1 MKKVILS
8 TMLLMCACFQL
19 NAQQASSEPYQQK
32 MAAMQNWIGRW
43 QGEGSMTTQTGE
55 VKKSS
60 VDEKIEFKLD
70 NTLLLVEG
78 IGKYTDLATNKEI
91 ISHHAL
97 GLLSYDLA
105 TSQYKFKS
113 WLKDGKSTDAW
124 FNITAENQYQ
134 WGFDTP
140 GGKIRYSIVL
150 DPVKKTWN
158 EIGEFSRDGN
168 SWRKFFEMNLKKI
181 EG

>member
-1 MKKVILS
+1 MKKAILFAMIIFGFKM
-8 TMLLMCACFQL
+8 T
-19 NAQQASSEPYQQK
+19 NAQPQQTPDTHKLK
-32 MAAMQNWIGRW
+32 MSVLESWIGRW

-55 VKKSS
+55 VKKSN
-60 VDEKIEFKLD
+60 VDEKIEYKLD

-78 IGKYTDLATNKEI
+78 VGKYTDAATNKEV

-97 GLLSYDLA
+97 GVLSFDAA
-105 TSQYKFKS
+105 TSQYKFRS
-113 WLKDGKSTDAW
+113 YLKDGKSTDAW

-168 SWRKFFEMNLKKI
+168 AWRKFFEMNLKKI

>member
-1 MKKVILS
+1 MIVF
-8 TMLLMCACFQL
+8 ACKSA
-19 NAQQASSEPYQQK
+19 NAQSQQTSDTHKQK
-32 MAAMQNWIGRW
+32 MLAMESWVGRW
-43 QGEGSMTTQTGE
+43 LGEGSMTTATGE
-55 VKKSS
+55 VKKSN

-70 NTLLLVEG
+70 NTVLLVEG
-78 IGKYTDLATNKEI
+78 VGKSTDAATNKEVI
-91 ISHHAL
+91 THHAL
-97 GLLSYDLA
+97 GLLSFDA
-105 TSQYKFKS
+105 NTSQYKFRS
-113 WLKDGKSTDAW
+113 YLKDGKSTDAW

-150 DPVKKTWN
+150 DPVRKTWN

-168 SWRKFFEMNLKKI
+168 TWRKFFEMNLKKV

>member
-1 MKKVILS
+1 MKKVIFCCILV
-8 TMLLMCACFQL
+8 MNACFQL
-19 NAQQASSEPYQQK
+19 SAQQQTSEAHQQK
-32 MAAMQNWIGRW
+32 MAVLQNWIGRW

-55 VKKSS
+55 QKKST
-60 VDEKIEFKLD
+60 VDEKIEFRLD

-78 IGKYTDLATNKEI
+78 IGKYTDAATSKEV

-97 GLLSYDLA
+97 GLLSYDA
-105 TSQYKFKS
+105 VTSQYKFKS

-124 FNITAENQYQ
+124 FNITGENQYQ

-150 DPVKKTWN
+150 DLVKKTWN
-158 EIGEFSRDGN
+158 EVGEFSRDGN
-168 SWRKFFEMNLKKI
+168 TWKKFFEMNLKKVD
-181 EG
+181 G